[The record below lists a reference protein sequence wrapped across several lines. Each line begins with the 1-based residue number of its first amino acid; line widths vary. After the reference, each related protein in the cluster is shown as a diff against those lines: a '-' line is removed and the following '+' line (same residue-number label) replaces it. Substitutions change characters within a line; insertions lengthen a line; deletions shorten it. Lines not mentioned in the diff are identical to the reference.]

1 MRRPGDA
8 LPTSGRLVAIDLG
21 RVRVGVAVSDPSQI
35 VASPA
40 DTVDVGDLDTGEA
53 MDVDALADRLTGVVT
68 YHGGVGV
75 VVGAP
80 LGLDGVEGEAA
91 REARAVADAL
101 RIRTGLPVRLVD
113 ERFTSTTAE
122 RSLIEAD
129 VSRAERRRVVDQV
142 AASVLLQGVLAAH
155 EVQRGRATPSGDD
168 VHDAHDGH
176 DASVEWT
183 D

>member
-8 LPTSGRLVAIDLG
+8 LPTSGRLVALDLG
-21 RVRVGVAVSDPSQI
+21 RVRVGVAVSDPLQV

-40 DTVDVGDLDTGEA
+40 DTVDVADLDTGDA
-53 MDVDALADRLTGVVT
+53 MDVDGLAMRLSGIVT
-68 YHGGVGV
+68 EHGAVGV

-80 LGLDGVEGEAA
+80 LALDGQEGEAA
-91 REARAVADAL
+91 REARAVADRL
-101 RIRTGLPVRLVD
+101 RERTGLPVRLVD

-129 VSRAERRRVVDQV
+129 VSRADRRRVVDRV

-155 EVQRGRATPSGDD
+155 ETQRRE
-168 VHDAHDGH
+168 HDAQRRQGD
-176 DASVEWT
+176 
-183 D
+183 